1 MPRWAPRLF
10 FGAVSLA
17 ALLIVADLWSGLA
30 LRRALG
36 ARVAYFV
43 YNRPVLTLMA
53 LGVPVAAL
61 IRRSSWPTAATLG
74 IVVLAIGQAESG
86 AAVLGAAVAA
96 LVFAAIHLLSR
107 KLAIAT
113 AALWLVAALAIAPL
127 AGDILASTIPPV
139 LHDRLRGTSSRAR
152 VDIARAFGSAVR
164 QSPWVGAGFGASAG
178 MAETDAAAAVAPEL
192 RPLLGVGHPHNA
204 ALQIWVELGAVG
216 AALTATALLLLL
228 RLMASLRTESL
239 APRLALLMGAAA
251 VSLVGHGAWQGWWPA
266 ALGAAILWL
275 RSTDRLNA
283 EGPA

>member
-1 MPRWAPRLF
+1 
-10 FGAVSLA
+10 
-17 ALLIVADLWSGLA
+17 
-30 LRRALG
+30 
-36 ARVAYFV
+36 
-43 YNRPVLTLMA
+43 
-53 LGVPVAAL
+53 
-61 IRRSSWPTAATLG
+61 
-74 IVVLAIGQAESG
+74 
-86 AAVLGAAVAA
+86 
-96 LVFAAIHLLSR
+96 
-107 KLAIAT
+107 
-113 AALWLVAALAIAPL
+113 
-127 AGDILASTIPPV
+127 
-139 LHDRLRGTSSRAR
+139 
-152 VDIARAFGSAVR
+152 
-164 QSPWVGAGFGASAG
+164 